1 MCVWLFWAEPEASK
15 EELMVKAV
23 TEIVSELIKADN
35 QKKDVDL
42 NKWVQTPPRKTHFV
56 WMWTCGTMIYSNTQ
70 VVVQVLVKLKAHLA
84 LDQHLLIEFDTKVD

>member
-1 MCVWLFWAEPEASK
+1 LLWAEPEASK

-42 NKWVQTPPRKTHFV
+42 NK
-56 WMWTCGTMIYSNTQ
+56 
-70 VVVQVLVKLKAHLA
+70 
-84 LDQHLLIEFDTKVD
+84 